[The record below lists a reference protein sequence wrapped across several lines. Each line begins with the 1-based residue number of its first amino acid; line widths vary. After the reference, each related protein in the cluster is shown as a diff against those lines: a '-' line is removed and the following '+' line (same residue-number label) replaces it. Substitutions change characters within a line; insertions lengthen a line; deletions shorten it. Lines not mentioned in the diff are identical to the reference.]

1 VATCKGGTVVST
13 VIVAENLVKRYGPRV
28 ALRNVSFSIEQG
40 EIIGLLGPNGS
51 GKSSIFRVLTGYL
64 MPTAGS
70 VSVAGHDVFR
80 DSIALRRQVGYVH
93 ENAPLYD
100 HMRVAES
107 LRFTAQIKGV
117 KPRQVENAVASAIDR
132 LKLHKVVD
140 LLTTKLS
147 RGYRQRVAIAQA
159 LLNDPKILVLDE
171 PTSGL
176 DPSQVVGIRDLIL
189 SLAGHHTVL
198 IASHVLSEIEQIATR
213 VMILLDGVLL
223 TQDALSVQN
232 ATRDLS
238 VRVRGAAG
246 DFRAVVSQVAGVQAV
261 TALSESGGVSH
272 YIVKIAPRPQL
283 TEELAAAIVGHGFA
297 LSELA
302 PVPQGLEQVFLDLT
316 GQTREAAA

>member
-1 VATCKGGTVVST
+1 MST
-13 VIVAENLVKRYGPRV
+13 VIVAENLAKWYGPRL
-28 ALRNVSFSIEQG
+28 ALRDVSFSIREG

-51 GKSSIFRVLTGYL
+51 GKSSIFRILTGYL

-70 VSVAGHDVFR
+70 VSVAGHDVFH
-80 DSIALRRQVGYVH
+80 DSITLRRQVGYVH

-100 HMRVAES
+100 HMRVVES
-107 LRFTAQIKGV
+107 LRFMARIKGV

-132 LKLHKVVD
+132 LKLGKVVD

-176 DPSQVVGIRDLIL
+176 DPSQVVGIRGLIL

-223 TQDALSVQN
+223 TQDALSVQSG
-232 ATRDLS
+232 TQHLS
-238 VRVRGAAG
+238 VRVRSAGG
-246 DFRAVVSQVAGVQAV
+246 DFRSVASRVAGVQAIETV
-261 TALSESGGVSH
+261 SDADGVGH
-272 YIVKIAPRPQL
+272 YVVKIVPRPL
-283 TEELAAAIVGHGFA
+283 IAEELASAVVGNGFA

-302 PVPQGLEQVFLDLT
+302 PAPQGLEQIFLDLT
-316 GQTREAAA
+316 GQARKAAA